1 MPERGEV
8 LPQPRDVLLVCVRAL
23 GRARQVCLV
32 AQDAVE
38 RADVVQVAQP
48 PDPVQVDERVVRHIQ
63 VQEAAAHLLA
73 AELAVQRGEPKAR
86 VPAEHRRRGGGLQ
99 RHGPFGVLAVILMHP
114 TEACVKL
121 GKWAVLGISV
131 VVPRERLELVRALVR
146 CVCVHGA
153 QRLVAR
159 HKLVQQLGR
168 RQLPLEVQPV
178 RA

>member
-1 MPERGEV
+1 
-8 LPQPRDVLLVCVRAL
+8 
-23 GRARQVCLV
+23 
-32 AQDAVE
+32 
-38 RADVVQVAQP
+38 
-48 PDPVQVDERVVRHIQ
+48 
-63 VQEAAAHLLA
+63 
-73 AELAVQRGEPKAR
+73 
-86 VPAEHRRRGGGLQ
+86 
-99 RHGPFGVLAVILMHP
+99 MHP